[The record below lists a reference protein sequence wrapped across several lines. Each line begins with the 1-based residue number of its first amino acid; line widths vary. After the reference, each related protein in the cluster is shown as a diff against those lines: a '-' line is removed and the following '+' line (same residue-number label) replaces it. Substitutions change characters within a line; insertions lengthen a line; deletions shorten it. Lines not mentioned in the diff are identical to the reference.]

1 MSFEVVCIRLL
12 VAAGLGVIIGL
23 ERERHGRPVGLRT
36 NIVVAVSSCLLMI
49 LSIDLAGLFEG
60 ATSQGTLRIDPGRI
74 ASYAVAG
81 MGFLGAGAIIQGQG
95 RVQGLTSAAS
105 LWVSNALGL
114 AVGAGFILP
123 ALAATVLVLIALLP
137 LRYLAPH
144 LSRDTDTRITL
155 EFGNNA
161 DHIHEIV
168 KLLTQHRV
176 RIQYINYRNDLEKN
190 RSAYEVGI
198 QYHRSQSR
206 DEVQTEMGKLADL
219 IRLSWSQGYIG

>member
-1 MSFEVVCIRLL
+1 MNFEVVCIRLL

-36 NIVVAVSSCLLMI
+36 NIVVTVSSCLLMI
-49 LSIDLAGLFEG
+49 ISIDLTGLFEG
-60 ATSQGTLRIDPGRI
+60 ATAQGTLRIDPGRI

-81 MGFLGAGAIIQGQG
+81 MGFLGAGAIIQGRG

-123 ALAATVLVLIALLP
+123 ALAATVLVMIALLP
-137 LRYLAPH
+137 LRYLEAH
-144 LSRDTDTRITL
+144 LSRDIETRITL
-155 EFGNNA
+155 EFSNSS

-168 KLLTQHRV
+168 KLLTEHHV
-176 RIQYINYRNDLEKN
+176 RILYLNYRNDLERN
-190 RSAYEVGI
+190 HSAYDVGI

-206 DEVQTEMGKLADL
+206 DDVQTEIGRLADL
-219 IRLSWSQGYIG
+219 TRLSWSQGYLG

>member
-12 VAAGLGVIIGL
+12 IAAGMGLIIGL

-36 NIVVAVSSCLLMI
+36 NIVVTVSSCLLMI

-137 LRYLAPH
+137 LRYLESH
-144 LSRDTDTRITL
+144 LSRDIETRITL
-155 EFGNNA
+155 EFGNTL
-161 DHIHEIV
+161 DHIQEV
-168 KLLTQHRV
+168 VTLLNKHRV
-176 RIQYINYRNDLEKN
+176 RILYLNYRTDLERN
-190 RSAYEVGI
+190 HSAYEVGI
-198 QYHRSQSR
+198 QYHRSESR
-206 DEVQTEMGKLADL
+206 DDVQTEMGKLSDL
-219 IRLSWSQGYIG
+219 TRLSWSQGYIG